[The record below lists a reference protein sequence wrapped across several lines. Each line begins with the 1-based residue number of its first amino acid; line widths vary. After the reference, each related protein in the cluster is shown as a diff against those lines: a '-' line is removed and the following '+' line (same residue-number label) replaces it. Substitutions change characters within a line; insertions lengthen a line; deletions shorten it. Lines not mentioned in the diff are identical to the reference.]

1 MITKEYIKEFALKQK
16 TAFIGS
22 VDEDGFPNIKA
33 VFAPQK
39 IEGNCFYFSCNTSAM
54 RSQQYMKNPKACLYF
69 YHRGR
74 FRYEGIMLVGL
85 MEVSQDMEL
94 KKALWQEGDTAYY
107 KEGVSD
113 PDYCVLKFTAQ
124 RGRRYC
130 DLHSENFTLD
140 TDSTETEG

>member
-1 MITKEYIKEFALKQK
+1 MITQEYIKEFAMKQK

-22 VDEDGFPNIKA
+22 VDEEGFPNIKA
-33 VFAPQK
+33 VFVPRK

-54 RSQQYMKNPKACLYF
+54 RSRQYLQNPKASLYF
-69 YHRGR
+69 YNRGR

-85 MEVSQDMEL
+85 MEVSQDAEL
-94 KKALWQEGDTAYY
+94 KKEIWQTGDTMYY
-107 KEGVSD
+107 KKGVTD

-130 DLHSENFTLD
+130 DLKSENFSL
-140 TDSTETEG
+140 TDHLNIE

>member
-1 MITKEYIKEFALKQK
+1 MITQEYIKEFAMKQK

-22 VDEDGFPNIKA
+22 VDEEGFPNIKA
-33 VFAPQK
+33 VFVPRK

-54 RSQQYMKNPKACLYF
+54 RSRQYLQNPKASLYF
-69 YHRGR
+69 YNRGR

-85 MEVSQDMEL
+85 MEVSQDAEL
-94 KKALWQEGDTAYY
+94 KKEIWQTGDTMYY
-107 KEGVSD
+107 KKGVTD

-130 DLHSENFTLD
+130 DLKSENFSL
-140 TDSTETEG
+140 TDQLNIE